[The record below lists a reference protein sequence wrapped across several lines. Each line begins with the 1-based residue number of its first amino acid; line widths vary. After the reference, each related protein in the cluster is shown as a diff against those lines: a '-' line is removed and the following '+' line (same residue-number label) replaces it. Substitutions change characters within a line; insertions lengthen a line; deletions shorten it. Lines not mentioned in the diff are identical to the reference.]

1 MNRVLS
7 KLDCICLVKFLFF
20 LEVKKFWYIRLV
32 LVIILLIFLWY
43 LGFEEVNNVMV
54 LRGIK
59 FWV

>member
-54 LRGIK
+54 FRGIK

>member
-54 LRGIK
+54 FRGTK